1 MDEMWPPD
9 PQGDSNQTSL
19 EQLDLITARE
29 NAINNILWSEVS
41 SPARVDSQSLPA
53 RNDLLE
59 TGFGVPAVPLESIR
73 LDSTGPF
80 DPSPDHNLGAP
91 PPQTLTSRNNASSLS
106 TLDTSNND
114 FRYMTAGQAG
124 FFQALSTPED
134 PRDQTVSPSNFSS
147 QTYSSSEGSMQPPP
161 MVEYDDDS
169 SDGSEDLNTEGIMV
183 KVGSTLALD
192 RNVASN
198 SLPYVISSYFRWIIR
213 VVFEPLKLVE
223 RMEYLLNKRYA
234 SDDLRYA
241 TTLVADIVYWLVNNP
256 TSGEGF
262 LALSCLQARIDHK
275 IALVNANKELLSEIC
290 GHEALSTLLYEI
302 EEIICIQSFSTTLAH
317 TIRLHKS
324 AALVYRYT
332 CPEPP
337 GMPIHLPAKLL
348 QSDSRHRGFPAMD
361 ILLSLSTCQPMLFRY
376 DVTPLSEPFELD
388 SHSPGIQ
395 WMHGIPDQFLIML
408 ARMNM
413 LREDSAPNIDPD
425 IISDLETQISSFE
438 PAFDRSTDSY
448 LAIARLTVQE
458 TWRQA
463 TYIYLYMGLCGA
475 NSRDQRVE
483 KALKS
488 FIRILEG
495 VAPRRTPDTFLIVPM
510 IIAGVAARKK
520 KNRATIQ
527 RRMLGVQDCCQIG
540 TSGSCAAHILVN
552 LWSSTDAMGRPA
564 VWTDLQLAA
573 SRATGIL

>member
-1 MDEMWPPD
+1 MQCLGYSYLDDPVPRPTQQRRHIFASYSPGTIYPASSGGRSRVLTSEADATSSTQSSLGRDAPHMDEMWPPD
-9 PQGDSNQTSL
+9 PQGDSNHASL

-29 NAINNILWSEVS
+29 NAINNLLWSEVFS
-41 SPARVDSQSLPA
+41 SMRVDSQSLST

-59 TGFGVPAVPLESIR
+59 TGFDAPAVPLESIHP
-73 LDSTGPF
+73 DSTGAF
-80 DPSPDHNLGAP
+80 NPSPDHNLGAP
-91 PPQTLTSRNNASSLS
+91 PPQTLILHNNASSLS
-106 TLDTSNND
+106 TLGTSNND

-124 FFQALSTPED
+124 FLQAPSTPED
-134 PRDQTVSPSNFSS
+134 PQDQTVSPSNLSS
-147 QTYSSSEGSMQPPP
+147 QTYFSSEGSIQPLP

-169 SDGSEDLNTEGIMV
+169 SDGSEDLDTEGVMV
-183 KVGSTLALD
+183 RVGSTLALD

-241 TTLVADIVYWLVNNP
+241 TTLVADIAYWLVNNP

-262 LALSCLQARIDHK
+262 LALSRLQARIDHK
-275 IALVNANKELLSEIC
+275 IALVNANREPPSEVC
-290 GHEALSTLLYEI
+290 AHEALSTLLYEI
-302 EEIICIQSFSTTLAH
+302 EEMICIQSFSTTLAH

-332 CPEPP
+332 CSEPP
-337 GMPIHLPAKLL
+337 DMPIHLPAKLL
-348 QSDSRHRGFPAMD
+348 QSDSRHRSFPVMD

-376 DVTPLSEPFELD
+376 DITPLSEPFELD

-413 LREDSAPNIDPD
+413 LREDSAPNIDPNT
-425 IISDLETQISSFE
+425 ISNLEVQVSSFE
-438 PAFDRSTDSY
+438 STFDRSTDSY
-448 LAIARLTVQE
+448 LTIARLTVQE

-463 TYIYLYMGLCGA
+463 MYIYLYMV
-475 NSRDQRVE
+475 SPPQ
-483 KALKS
+483 
-488 FIRILEG
+488 
-495 VAPRRTPDTFLIVPM
+495 
-510 IIAGVAARKK
+510 
-520 KNRATIQ
+520 
-527 RRMLGVQDCCQIG
+527 
-540 TSGSCAAHILVN
+540 LV
-552 LWSSTDAMGRPA
+552 S
-564 VWTDLQLAA
+564 
-573 SRATGIL
+573 